1 MIKRQTLTSKV
12 FDFLM
17 DRIRSGEIATGER
30 LPTEKDLVE
39 RLGVSR
45 TCVREAIKSLE
56 ALRIVTVRPRLGA
69 VLQEPTA
76 AALFNADLFSAAAHS
91 ERRDTLVEFRKILEV
106 GLASLAAEKAD
117 AADAQAIASCIAAYE
132 QSIERGAAPYQED
145 IDFHLAIAGAARNPL
160 GRMVL
165 TALAKPLAQQ
175 LQRAEAVAGAAQ
187 EGLRDHRRIAGAIA
201 ERSPEKAREAMR
213 AHMENAERYWRIANS
228 GLASQDV
235 LDSVSEVSFSS

>member
-1 MIKRQTLTSKV
+1 
-12 FDFLM
+12 
-17 DRIRSGEIATGER
+17 
-30 LPTEKDLVE
+30 
-39 RLGVSR
+39 
-45 TCVREAIKSLE
+45 
-56 ALRIVTVRPRLGA
+56 
-69 VLQEPTA
+69 
-76 AALFNADLFSAAAHS
+76 
-91 ERRDTLVEFRKILEV
+91 
-106 GLASLAAEKAD
+106 
-117 AADAQAIASCIAAYE
+117 
-132 QSIERGAAPYQED
+132 
-145 IDFHLAIAGAARNPL
+145 
-160 GRMVL
+160 MVL